1 MIIYFADRKMNI
13 LGKASTNLPDGL
25 VITQD
30 KKTEDIETGVAT
42 FECTIP
48 YHKEMRMKL
57 KEWAAVGNY
66 ILRKNEDENE
76 LYTIIESE
84 ADTKNQEVYLYAED
98 AGLDLLNEVVG
109 AYEADKAY
117 PISHYIEKFA
127 YDSGFV
133 IGINEA
139 SGLTRKLSWDGEATA
154 TERIASVATQFDN
167 CEISYS
173 FDVKGMEITNK
184 YIHIYKKRGADL
196 GIQLR
201 LNYDI
206 DSIITKE
213 SIANLA
219 TALEVTGG
227 TPENAENPI
236 TLKGYSYDDGDF
248 YVSGT
253 RVYSRKALQKWS
265 RYIWKKE
272 PNQIKNSGH
281 IVKTYSY
288 DTTSQKELCSHA
300 VTELKKAC
308 EIEVNYEV
316 EIAKLPDNVRIGDR
330 INIIDDEGELYVSAR
345 VLKLETSVADQ
356 EDTATLGEY
365 LIKGSGISQKV
376 KDLAEQFSKLSVSAE
391 RAKQIAQAAKE
402 NAQEAQ
408 IKADSALEGAT
419 EAKDAADAAQGV
431 AQTAKQSADTALT
444 KADQAQSAVDLV
456 EENVSSLETTVD
468 NAQAAANQAHQAAQI
483 ADEKAEE
490 AAQAA
495 ANALADAADA
505 KAAVE
510 VTQSAAQTAVTK
522 AEEAK
527 EAADTAKETA
537 DSAKETADA
546 AKVDAQTAKDEID
559 SLGENLDTLSQTM
572 QADYARKTDLTEAE
586 ASLQTQITQNAA
598 QIGSTASKVEMIDE
612 TVNHAAD
619 QAAAAQSAAAAAQ
632 TKADQATA
640 DAVAAQT
647 AANQASQAASDAQS
661 EADTAK
667 KAAQT
672 AQGVADQAE
681 KDLVAAKA
689 DLATV
694 TSRVDATEEEI
705 EAAQAAVQTAQT
717 AADKAKADAAA
728 AQSTA
733 NTAKENAANAQQ
745 VASTAKTAADEAQ
758 AAADQAQKAADEA
771 QAAVDALAVRV
782 TKAETKIIQN
792 AELIGLAA
800 TKEEVTETL
809 GGYYT
814 KTEADAAINTSAN
827 GIVMEVSKEVESVQ
841 GSIND
846 VSNNLADN
854 YYNKTQA
861 DAKLELVSDALRVTL
876 NEEYTTK
883 EDAIKSTVE
892 QFYLSTSPTTLSGGS
907 WSTAQPTWTQGKYI
921 WRRTL
926 VTKADGT
933 TSYTPS
939 ANGVCITGNTGATGA
954 TGATGVAGAAGVGIT
969 SVDVQYYLSSSS
981 TALSGGS
988 WSATA
993 PTWVNGKYMW
1003 SKTVTTLSNGTT
1015 KESTPVCITGA
1026 KGATGAT
1033 GATGAAGA
1041 AGATGTGIAS
1051 ITEEYYLSTSK
1062 TAQSGGSWTTT
1073 PPTWSNGKYIWTRSK
1088 IVYKNPTSTAYT
1100 TPVCDSSWEA
1110 ANGAAKVAT
1119 NYMDFTTSGGLQI
1132 GNKTSG
1138 SWSGFR
1144 SQITSSAFNILNAAG
1159 AVLASYGAS
1168 LIELGKNSINAI
1180 IKLCGG
1186 KGQISYDSSDGYL
1199 KVSSD
1204 KIQLLGSG
1212 DSSIIT
1218 NQTISGTKYKTRVS
1232 AGGVVYREEIGN
1244 VPVAGIESTI
1254 GEGDNAKEAWIEVD
1268 PYEIVFEGSSH
1279 TILNTPIIDIRGST
1293 TIQDTLEV
1301 SENAY
1306 FDGAA
1311 QIGYTRISD
1320 GVLGFYHGS
1329 TDARNNTNRVGYIGS
1344 PSVSNLDIYINN
1356 EAGGW
1361 VYVNSI
1367 FRCLSNIRVAGKLI
1381 LEASK
1386 STGTSMSWYWADG
1399 ALHDIVSKA
1408 SDGLKCYIGPGSI
1421 SSIYKTVT
1429 YVRGYT
1435 LRLYN
1440 HGGGTYLGS
1449 SGSTAVTSDRNLKR
1463 DIYDINDQ
1471 YVEFFMRLR
1480 PVSYKYNAK
1489 ENVGHRDHIG
1499 YIAQEVE
1506 DALLDSGLTTEQF
1519 GGICI
1524 ETDVDFNMDYD
1535 SEMTEEELAAGNIH
1549 YDKLYS
1555 LRYEEFIALNTHMI
1569 QKALNVID
1577 EQQMKINELETRIA
1591 KLEKILE
1598 KQVSE

>member
-1 MIIYFADRKMNI
+1 M
-13 LGKASTNLPDGL
+13 
-25 VITQD
+25 
-30 KKTEDIETGVAT
+30 
-42 FECTIP
+42 
-48 YHKEMRMKL
+48 
-57 KEWAAVGNY
+57 
-66 ILRKNEDENE
+66 
-76 LYTIIESE
+76 
-84 ADTKNQEVYLYAED
+84 
-98 AGLDLLNEVVG
+98 VG

-253 RVYSRKALQKWS
+253 RIYSRKALQKWS

-272 PNQIKNSGH
+272 PNQINNSGH

-419 EAKDAADAAQGV
+419 EAKDAADAAQSV
-431 AQTAKQSADTALT
+431 AQTAKQSADTAQT
-444 KADQAQSAVDLV
+444 KADQAQTSVDLV

-495 ANALADAADA
+495 ANALADAANA

-537 DSAKETADA
+537 DSAKVTADA
-546 AKVDAQTAKDEID
+546 AKVDAQTAKNEIV

-572 QADYARKTDLTEAE
+572 QADYARKTDLTETE

-681 KDLVAAKA
+681 KDLAAAKA

-705 EAAQAAVQTAQT
+705 EAAQAAVDTAQAAATQAKADAQAAVSTATEAQTKANTAATTAQEAQTAANDAASKANAAQLAADEAKGNALTAQEIANAAQETASAAQNTANTAKNTAQAAQTAADTAAQTAAVAQTAADEADAKAAQAAQDLVTAKKNLADVTSRVDATEEEVEAAQAAVQTAQT

-745 VASTAKTAADEAQ
+745 VANTAKTAADEAQ
-758 AAADQAQKAADEA
+758 AAADQAQEAADEA

-792 AELIGLAA
+792 AEAIALAA
-800 TKEEVTETL
+800 TKEEVTQTL

-814 KTEADAAINTSAN
+814 KTQT
-827 GIVMEVSKEVESVQ
+827 
-841 GSIND
+841 
-846 VSNNLADN
+846 
-854 YYNKTQA
+854 
-861 DAKLELVSDALRVTL
+861 DAKLEVASESIKTSVKSEMATEITNKIDKIEIGGRNELLNTKKFDYVSDNSRGGRLSGTVCSLTGEPYRGLAIRELASVSSTSQILAQYEILDFDLGDEFTFSFYAKGSADKLRVYFYGDSGYVTVARTASSQGHSVSGYSDGNTDMSISTDWKRIWVSYKL
-876 NEEYTTK
+876 NT
-883 EDAIKSTVE
+883 
-892 QFYLSTSPTTLSGGS
+892 
-907 WSTAQPTWTQGKYI
+907 
-921 WRRTL
+921 
-926 VTKADGT
+926 
-933 TSYTPS
+933 
-939 ANGVCITGNTGATGA
+939 TGNTS
-954 TGATGVAGAAGVGIT
+954 IPKRLLIR
-969 SVDVQYYLSSSS
+969 SDSS
-981 TALSGGS
+981 TIGGSVSLCGLKLEKGNKVTPWTPSPEDLEEGIDKAENLADQANDAVYDIDRRVKVTESSIEQLADSIVTLVKDSDGSTSMTQTSTGWNFDVSKVTNDLNTAIKDLNSLSGDYEE
-988 WSATA
+988 ADKA
-993 PTWVNGKYMW
+993 
-1003 SKTVTTLSNGTT
+1003 
-1015 KESTPVCITGA
+1015 ITGLQNLTSDLA
-1026 KGATGAT
+1026 KKTAYINMGVTETNQPCIILGEYD
-1033 GATGAAGA
+1033 
-1041 AGATGTGIAS
+1041 GTS
-1051 ITEEYYLSTSK
+1051 STSRFVLRI
-1062 TAQSGGSWTTT
+1062 TNTSLDFMEGSTRLAYF
-1073 PPTWSNGKYIWTRSK
+1073 SNNALYIQK
-1088 IVYKNPTSTAYT
+1088 AIIK
-1100 TPVCDSSWEA
+1100 DE
-1110 ANGAAKVAT
+1110 
-1119 NYMDFTTSGGLQI
+1119 LQI
-1132 GNKTSG
+1132 G
-1138 SWSGFR
+1138 
-1144 SQITSSAFNILNAAG
+1144 
-1159 AVLASYGAS
+1159 
-1168 LIELGKNSINAI
+1168 E
-1180 IKLCGG
+1180 
-1186 KGQISYDSSDGYL
+1186 
-1199 KVSSD
+1199 
-1204 KIQLLGSG
+1204 
-1212 DSSIIT
+1212 
-1218 NQTISGTKYKTRVS
+1218 
-1232 AGGVVYREEIGN
+1232 
-1244 VPVAGIESTI
+1244 
-1254 GEGDNAKEAWIEVD
+1254 
-1268 PYEIVFEGSSH
+1268 
-1279 TILNTPIIDIRGST
+1279 
-1293 TIQDTLEV
+1293 
-1301 SENAY
+1301 
-1306 FDGAA
+1306 
-1311 QIGYTRISD
+1311 
-1320 GVLGFYHGS
+1320 
-1329 TDARNNTNRVGYIGS
+1329 
-1344 PSVSNLDIYINN
+1344 
-1356 EAGGW
+1356 
-1361 VYVNSI
+1361 
-1367 FRCLSNIRVAGKLI
+1367 
-1381 LEASK
+1381 
-1386 STGTSMSWYWADG
+1386 
-1399 ALHDIVSKA
+1399 
-1408 SDGLKCYIGPGSI
+1408 GPGF
-1421 SSIYKTVT
+1421 VW
-1429 YVRGYT
+1429 
-1435 LRLYN
+1435 
-1440 HGGGTYLGS
+1440 
-1449 SGSTAVTSDRNLKR
+1449 KR
-1463 DIYDINDQ
+1463 RSN
-1471 YVEFFMRLR
+1471 
-1480 PVSYKYNAK
+1480 
-1489 ENVGHRDHIG
+1489 G
-1499 YIAQEVE
+1499 
-1506 DALLDSGLTTEQF
+1506 
-1519 GGICI
+1519 
-1524 ETDVDFNMDYD
+1524 NM
-1535 SEMTEEELAAGNIH
+1535 G
-1549 YDKLYS
+1549 
-1555 LRYEEFIALNTHMI
+1555 LRY
-1569 QKALNVID
+1569 
-1577 EQQMKINELETRIA
+1577 
-1591 KLEKILE
+1591 
-1598 KQVSE
+1598 SG